1 MVFGIIVGFLTR
13 ITIHGSLQKPRHLG
27 KNIALAIVKV
37 QSISPLLIGTDINE
51 SVLDLMFFGHNVGLV
66 IGKVRLK
73 LLDFIGEILKPNG
86 FA

>member
-1 MVFGIIVGFLTR
+1 VVFGIIVGFLTR

-27 KNIALAIVKV
+27 NKIAVAIVKV
-37 QSISPLLIGTDINE
+37 QIISPLLIGTDINE
-51 SVLDLMFFGHNVGLV
+51 SVLMFFGHNVDLV

-73 LLDFIGEILKPNG
+73 LLDFIGEILEPNG